1 MTATVNLPTWRHR
14 RVGLAILLAAC
25 GALTVGSSAHAQ
37 VTPIVDSVGFEQPKF
52 SPTFS
57 NAQTQYAGQLEGQAP
72 FPEPLPIGTWLR
84 TRNGTSTARVINTVA
99 ASGSQS
105 VQVDR
110 VGGSDDRW
118 AVPVSGWPSERYVCI
133 DWDMRVEQSTVPVGS
148 FGPFFGVEAYDDDAA
163 ALGLLASFGVDASN
177 GEVLFQED
185 GTGFITAP
193 GPTVAFGAWNRF
205 TILLDY
211 VDKDFELYLNM
222 MPVTLPAGTNGFVD
236 EANIPGGLDQFT
248 DANISTFALG
258 GDAGSQAATGRAYFD
273 NFKVVQSP
281 TNPCVPEPTS
291 AVLAIL
297 GLGQLAA
304 LRRKY
309 RRVV

>member
-1 MTATVNLPTWRHR
+1 MTSTFHLPTLRRR
-14 RVGLAILLAAC
+14 RVGLAMLLAAC
-25 GALTVGSSAHAQ
+25 GALAAGSSARAQ
-37 VTPIVDSVGFEQPKF
+37 VTPIVDSVGFELPKF
-52 SPTFS
+52 STTFS
-57 NAQTQYAGQLEGQAP
+57 NAQTLYAGQLEGQAV

-84 TRNGTSTARVINTVA
+84 TRNGLSTARVVNSVA

-110 VGGSDDRW
+110 VANSDDRW

-185 GTGFITAP
+185 TTGFVTAP
-193 GPTVAFGAWNRF
+193 GPTVAFGVWNRF

-222 MPVTLPAGTNGFVD
+222 LPVTLPAGTNSFVD
-236 EANIPGGLDQFT
+236 DANIPGGLDQFT

-273 NFKVVQSP
+273 NFMVVQSP

-291 AVLAIL
+291 VVLAAL
-297 GLGQLAA
+297 GLGQLTV
-304 LRRKY
+304 LRR
-309 RRVV
+309 RFRQVV